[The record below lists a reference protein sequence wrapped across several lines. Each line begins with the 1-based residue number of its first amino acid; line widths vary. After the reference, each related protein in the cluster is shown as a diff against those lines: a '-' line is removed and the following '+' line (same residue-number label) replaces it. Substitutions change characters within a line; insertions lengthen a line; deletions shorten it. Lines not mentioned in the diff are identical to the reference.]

1 MILGVLHMKV
11 LLLGATGLIGHHC
24 LQLLLSA
31 PGVTQ
36 VIAPTRRTL
45 PNKDARLQNVLID
58 FDRLDEYPELFDV
71 DVILCCLGT
80 TMKQAGSRENFR
92 KVDYQYCRD
101 AAELGRS
108 HRARAFL
115 LVSAIGASASSPVYY
130 SRVKGELEQHLRSLE
145 YDYLSIYRPSMLL
158 GDRSEFRLGEALYAR
173 VTPLVDLFMRGPL
186 KPYHAIQASTVA
198 RAMVNEALQL
208 GRAVPVGPKV
218 AVHSYENIVKLAQSR

>member
-1 MILGVLHMKV
+1 MKV

-24 LQLLLSA
+24 LDYLLTA
-31 PGVTQ
+31 PAVSQ

-45 PNKDARLQNVLID
+45 PTQDSKLQNVLVD

-71 DVILCCLGT
+71 STILCCLGT

-92 KVDYQYCRD
+92 KVDFQYCFD
-101 AAELGRS
+101 AAELGRA

-130 SRVKGELEQHLRSLE
+130 SRVKGELEKKLRTLE
-145 YDYLSIYRPSMLL
+145 YDHLSIYRPSMLL
-158 GDRSEFRLGEALYAR
+158 GHRDEFRLGEAIYSR
-173 VTPLVDLFMRGPL
+173 ITPVVDLFMRGAL
-186 KPYHAIQASTVA
+186 KPYHAIEGKTVA

-208 GRAVPVGPKV
+208 GETVPSGPKV
-218 AVHSYENIVKLAQSR
+218 LVHDYENIVKLAQSR

>member
-1 MILGVLHMKV
+1 MKV
-11 LLLGATGLIGHHC
+11 LLLGATGLIGRHC
-24 LQLLLSA
+24 LEFLLADSQ
-31 PGVTQ
+31 VSQ

-45 PNKDARLQNVLID
+45 PNKDNRLRNVLID

-108 HRARAFL
+108 HRAKAFL
-115 LVSAIGASASSPVYY
+115 LVSAIGANAASPVYY
-130 SRVKGELEQHLRSLE
+130 SRTKGELEQHLRSLE
-145 YDYLSIYRPSMLL
+145 YDCLSIYRPSMLL
-158 GDRSEFRLGEALYAR
+158 GDRDEFRLAESLYAR

-186 KPYHAIQASTVA
+186 KHYHAIEARTVA
-198 RAMVNEALQL
+198 KAMVNEALTL
-208 GRAVPVGPKV
+208 GATVPAGPKV
-218 AVHSYENIVKLAQSR
+218 SVHSYENIVKLAQSR

>member
-1 MILGVLHMKV
+1 MKV
-11 LLLGATGLIGHHC
+11 LLLGATGLIGKHC
-24 LQLLLSA
+24 LEFLLVSA
-31 PGVTQ
+31 RVRQ

-45 PNKDARLQNVLID
+45 PNKNKRLRNVLID

-108 HRARAFL
+108 HRAKAFL
-115 LVSAIGASASSPVYY
+115 LVSAIGASVSSPFYY
-130 SRVKGELEQHLRSLE
+130 SRIKGELEQHLRSLE

-158 GDRSEFRLGEALYAR
+158 GQRDEFRLAETLYAKMAP
-173 VTPLVDLFMRGPL
+173 VVDLFMQGPL
-186 KPYHAIQASTVA
+186 KHYHAIEARTVA
-198 RAMVNEALQL
+198 KAMVNEVLTL
-208 GRAVPVGPKV
+208 GVSVPVGPKV
-218 AVHSYENIVKLAQSR
+218 SVHSYENIVKLAQSH